1 MGTYFITFWGKH
13 AAKSQITCM
22 RVHVTL
28 SFTPIC
34 SVKCTCNILAGATFL
49 FISDDYLEYLS
60 CIYIYIYVRYQ
71 VFFITCYEISRTG
84 MDYTVIDVQ
93 MTSTFIQNCHF
104 KLYPGISW
112 QSSIYFVHSLPKIC
126 LVNYL
131 YLFTVYKH
139 MDSVVSGLFSNNL
152 HLYSEMFLNF
162 TMSFGKAPNFLLLTT
177 EFIRMWEN
185 TSRTQR

>member
-1 MGTYFITFWGKH
+1 
-13 AAKSQITCM
+13 M